1 MSMKHPRPIATV
13 RAGKWPQ
20 SPHGTTYIDIKDPI
34 TGASCVLELAHDQ
47 SGHGSMR
54 IQMHNPEGAV
64 HLCSPKQCVW
74 SSQNTQDQADLV
86 RLKYY
91 RMYGRYPSEH
101 NVLSPIEKGAS
112 DV

>member
-20 SPHGTTYIDIKDPI
+20 SPHGTTYIDVKDPI
-34 TGASCVLELAHDQ
+34 TGASCCIELK
-47 SGHGSMR
+47 HGGPGVSMMV
-54 IQMHNPEGAV
+54 QLHNPEGDV

-74 SSQNTQDQADLV
+74 SSRNERDQKDLADLN
-86 RLKYY
+86 YY
-91 RMYGRYPSEH
+91 RIYGRYPSEH